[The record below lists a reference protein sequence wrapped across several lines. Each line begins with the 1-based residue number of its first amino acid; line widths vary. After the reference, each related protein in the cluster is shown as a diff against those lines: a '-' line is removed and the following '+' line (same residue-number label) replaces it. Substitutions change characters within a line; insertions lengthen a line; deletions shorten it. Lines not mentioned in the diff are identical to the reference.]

1 MPQEL
6 RTIHKLG
13 LNAHQTADTA
23 SADAGAPDGVS
34 FGVAPMAPAAAA
46 ALPTLQLKVTKTGGP
61 VGTFIEVGSTG
72 TDGRVFDDSELTPGP
87 ARMPMLRGNSYT
99 VVWRGAFVAA
109 GTATLH
115 VLATRADNTVL
126 VQKDVDV
133 EHPPTNSPF
142 TIVVL

>member
-6 RTIHKLG
+6 RCIHNLG
-13 LNAHQTADTA
+13 LNARQAA
-23 SADAGAPDGVS
+23 AAPGGVS

-46 ALPTLQLKVTKTGGP
+46 VTATLQLSVTKTGGP
-61 VGTFIEVGSTG
+61 VGTFVEVGSSG
-72 TDGRVFDDSELTPGP
+72 ADSHVFDDRDLDPGP
-87 ARMPMLRGNSYT
+87 ARMPMLDGNSYT
-99 VVWRGAFVAA
+99 VVWRGAFVST

-115 VLATRADNTVL
+115 VLATPADGSAPL
-126 VQKDVDV
+126 QRDVPV